1 MATHTPV
8 RVTARLI
15 ALLAALLLL
24 AAACG
29 GTEDDGDDG
38 GADTATDTETAA
50 ADDGDGEDLPVVRIH
65 GLDGGLSSMA
75 LQIMEEQGFD
85 EANGFQGEY
94 FEVSGDASTQFL
106 LQGNSDVSF
115 DGDPVTAALLRSQ
128 GNDITTFYPMAVQD
142 VTLMVRGDSPYQS
155 AEDLEGEVVGH
166 DGLESGG
173 MTAANIMLN
182 RFEDLDITED
192 YDLQLVQEPAL
203 IRLLDR
209 GELEGSFMA
218 QPFILIA
225 MLENDMRP
233 VWGPGWEEW
242 EDAEGGRSWN
252 ITIMASEQ
260 WIRDNPDLARGVT
273 AAWDDVYEWITEEPE
288 RLREDP
294 FPELL
299 GIDDPE
305 VLDEFVELV
314 RTSEYFTNRWTEDDI
329 AAARAFIEAAAADGT
344 VIDEAPEGSV
354 MSLDDL

>member
-1 MATHTPV
+1 MSGMTVYTRV
-8 RVTARLI
+8 RLVG
-15 ALLAALLLL
+15 LLLMIL
-24 AAACG
+24 LMVAACG
-29 GTEDDGDDG
+29 EDTGETAGDGGTDDE
-38 GADTATDTETAA
+38 GADTAEG
-50 ADDGDGEDLPVVRIH
+50 DGDEDGGELPVVKIH

-75 LQIMEEQGFD
+75 LKIMEAEGFD
-85 EANGFQGEY
+85 EQNGFQGEY

-128 GNDITTFYPMAVQD
+128 GHDITTFYPMAVQD
-142 VTLMVRGDSPYQS
+142 VTLMVRGDSEYQS
-155 AEDLEGEVVGH
+155 AQDLIGERVGH

-173 MTAANIMLN
+173 MTAANIMLG
-182 RFEDLDITED
+182 RFEDISITED

-218 QPFILIA
+218 QPFIIIA

-233 VWGPGWEEW
+233 VWGPGWEAW
-242 EDAEGGRSWN
+242 EEAEGGRSWN

-273 AAWDDVYEWITEEPE
+273 AAWDDVYNWVTEEPE
-288 RLREDP
+288 RLTEDP

-314 RTSEYFTNRWTEDDI
+314 RTSEYFTNRWNEDDVE
-329 AAARAFIEAAAADGT
+329 AARSFIQSAAEDGM